1 MKRSKP
7 WQLLIADDDS
17 AFRDVLKSVFDP
29 WFELL
34 EAVSGE
40 QAVEIVEGHRVDL
53 IVLDMHMEELTGI
66 ETIQIVKRIDAALP
80 CILETADATE
90 DLRRQAVDADAWSV
104 LSKPVGR
111 RELLTSVSTAI
122 DSTYGDPDLFLQF
135 SAN

>member
-80 CILETADATE
+80 CILVTADATE

>member
-1 MKRSKP
+1 M
-7 WQLLIADDDS
+7 
-17 AFRDVLKSVFDP
+17 LKSVFDP

-80 CILETADATE
+80 CILVTADATE